1 MEVILSCRLLLNL
14 RSAGGGSSTSKPQIH
29 PWSDNS
35 KIHANPSTSV
45 LRDQSRTEVSS
56 MHGTEK
62 KLEPNRKNMSNDIKE
77 EDPIRNAQATW
88 DARSL
93 YASN

>member
-1 MEVILSCRLLLNL
+1 
-14 RSAGGGSSTSKPQIH
+14 
-29 PWSDNS
+29 
-35 KIHANPSTSV
+35 
-45 LRDQSRTEVSS
+45 